1 MGMRKTRR
9 LRRGGYIMKRKK
21 TVSKRGGPKN
31 RSVTSQSQSQS
42 ETKTKT
48 KHSKRDRSYLSKNT
62 RSHRSASF
70 LGKSIHN
77 I

>member
-21 TVSKRGGPKN
+21 TVSKRGGPKKS
-31 RSVTSQSQSQS
+31 SVTSQSQS

-48 KHSKRDRSYLSKNT
+48 KPSKRDRSYPSKNT

-70 LGKSIHN
+70 LSKSIHN

>member
-1 MGMRKTRR
+1 MGVRKTRR

-21 TVSKRGGPKN
+21 TVSKRGGPKKS
-31 RSVTSQSQSQS
+31 SVSSKSQS
-42 ETKTKT
+42 ETKT
-48 KHSKRDRSYLSKNT
+48 KHSKRDRSYPSKNT

>member
-21 TVSKRGGPKN
+21 TVSKRGGPKKS
-31 RSVTSQSQSQS
+31 SVTSQSQS

-48 KHSKRDRSYLSKNT
+48 KHSKHDRSYPSKNT

>member
-21 TVSKRGGPKN
+21 TVSKRGGPKKS
-31 RSVTSQSQSQS
+31 SVTSQSQS

-48 KHSKRDRSYLSKNT
+48 KHSKRDRSYPSKNT